1 MFFST
6 DDRANSFIIF
16 FPKWKKIQFRTFSQ
30 LVFFSF
36 HFDIWCFSPTND
48 NFQEELQDDW
58 FLCLILCS
66 LYQFYHTFSFQWFW
80 WWHLIYSC
88 EQAIHCIA
96 DRRFRESPRQPRIKM
111 NPLHI
116 WSWFWIFC
124 FFVLSKEAY
133 SHGGL
138 QTRKLGQTPLK
149 VSTSPD
155 LNIEFSTNSTRTDS

>member
-6 DDRANSFIIF
+6 DNRAHSFIKTF
-16 FPKWKKIQFRTFSQ
+16 FKSTSI
-30 LVFFSF
+30 FSF
-36 HFDIWCFSPTND
+36 HFDIWCFSPLCND
-48 NFQEELQDDW
+48 NFQEELQANW

-124 FFVLSKEAY
+124 FFVLTYHLVTRAIWPYYVKWIFQLSVAYLGPLPTLAFHKE
-133 SHGGL
+133 G
-138 QTRKLGQTPLK
+138 
-149 VSTSPD
+149 
-155 LNIEFSTNSTRTDS
+155 